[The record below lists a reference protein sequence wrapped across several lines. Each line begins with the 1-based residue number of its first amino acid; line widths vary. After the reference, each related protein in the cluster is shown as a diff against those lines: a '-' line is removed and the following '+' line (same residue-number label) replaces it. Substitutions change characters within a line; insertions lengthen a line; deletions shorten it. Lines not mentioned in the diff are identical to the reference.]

1 MMLIVFSLAFL
12 LVAACVGIH
21 YNVLVFLSA
30 MTLRL
35 ASRQRWL
42 INVMI
47 FGAILT
53 HIVEMTLFAIVYW
66 MLCESGQFG
75 AIHDSEGIISSDY
88 WYFSFVVYTSLGF
101 GDLVP
106 SGAIRMMT
114 AIETLT
120 GLVLIAWTA
129 SFMFVEMQSW
139 AAQNLEKE
147 VTGEKT

>member
-1 MMLIVFSLAFL
+1 MLIVLSLAFVL
-12 LVAACVGIH
+12 IAACVGIH

-30 MTLRL
+30 ITQRF

-42 INVMI
+42 INIII

-66 MLCESGQFG
+66 MLCESGQYG

-101 GDLVP
+101 GDLIP

-129 SFMFVEMQSW
+129 SFLFVEMQSW
-139 AAQNLEKE
+139 AAQNLAKE
-147 VTGEKT
+147 GAEETT